1 MRVKILDAG
10 PPPSVGSATIDAQ
23 VAGTASVKVCRVD
36 GLDHA
41 GDDLVASWATE
52 DGSRCSNVGAH
63 RTDRIHHR
71 IVVGTST
78 RHRCHVGPE
87 QRFERAGQDVSIG
100 RRGALGPGQ
109 TDVAVANPA
118 WSIPDNGLPCPVGW
132 VDSSHAAGSLAI
144 FPRGPRSRAGQLDL
158 GIVPGAPSREWTVDI
173 SCVTKRTKLDMRWP
187 ASASTRYSSTSISNP
202 SAAFAIGWS
211 DGGYTT
217 NLPLEGIL
225 NGQAFVAFNLAVSR

>member
-10 PPPSVGSATIDAQ
+10 PRPSVGSATIEAQ
-23 VAGTASVKVCRVD
+23 GAGTASVKVCRVD

-63 RTDRIHHR
+63 RTDRIHRIAVGHIEPAPQSCRPRTALRACRPGRFHR
-71 IVVGTST
+71 SP
-78 RHRCHVGPE
+78 R
-87 QRFERAGQDVSIG
+87 RAGA
-100 RRGALGPGQ
+100 GANRCR
-109 TDVAVANPA
+109 VANPA

-132 VDSSHAAGSLAI
+132 VDSSHAAGSLVI

-217 NLPLEGIL
+217 TLPLEGIL